1 MIATQIVRGILLTFY
16 YNAGLEAWNSIVRIR
31 REVNLGNF
39 LNLIHGNNASFIFI
53 VLYLHIARGLLQAS
67 FYLKGV
73 WLRGFVIILLTIAAA
88 FLGYVLPW
96 GQISLWGATVII
108 NLLRVLPY
116 GKALVVWIWGGFYV
130 SEYTCTLFFGLHYL
144 VPFIVAVVAIAHIIF
159 LHKYGRSSPTG
170 ISLSNILKV
179 KFRPFFIY
187 KDILNLLF
195 IIVILLVLLAFP
207 YWAGDPENF
216 LEADLTNSPLHIQPE
231 WYFLQYYAILRRI
244 PSKSG
249 GILAFLFSIVGL
261 ALISLS
267 FTIYKINNY
276 LFYPFVIYSFFS
288 INILLIWLGSQP
300 VEDPFILIRQLLRV
314 AYFGV
319 LFYIFFKDKI
329 LCLLE

>member
-1 MIATQIVRGILLTFY
+1 M
-16 YNAGLEAWNSIVRIR
+16 
-31 REVNLGNF
+31 
-39 LNLIHGNNASFIFI
+39 
-53 VLYLHIARGLLQAS
+53 
-67 FYLKGV
+67 
-73 WLRGFVIILLTIAAA
+73 WLSGFVIMLLTIAAA

-130 SEYTCTLFFGLHYL
+130 SEYTCSLFFGLHYL
-144 VPFIVAVVAIAHIIF
+144 VPFVVLAVAGAHMIF
-159 LHKYGRSSPTG
+159 LHKYGRRSPTG
-170 ISLSNILKV
+170 ISLSSSLKI

-187 KDILNLLF
+187 KDIINVLILLT
-195 IIVILLVLLAFP
+195 ILLVILMFP

-216 LEADLTNSPLHIQPE
+216 LEADLTSSPLHIQPE

-261 ALISLS
+261 AIISLS

-276 LFYPFVIYSFFS
+276 FYYPFIIYLFFS
-288 INILLIWLGSQP
+288 INIMLIWLGRQP
-300 VEDPFILIRQLLRV
+300 VEDPFIGMSQILRV
-314 AYFGV
+314 AYFDI
-319 LFYIFFKDKI
+319 LFYIFFKDKV